1 MLVLS
6 TSLVQIDHNF
16 LNSTPT
22 ICIFSETIKKCEY
35 TIIIC
40 LEGFVLR
47 QIMEEILFYTEYT
60 INNNNQIDFEIKAL
74 WGLFLNN
81 DNGQLSTLIFPS
93 LMTDVKYS

>member
-1 MLVLS
+1 MSVLS
-6 TSLVQIDHNF
+6 TKLVQIDYNF

-22 ICIFSETIKKCEY
+22 ICIFSETIKKKCEY

-60 INNNNQIDFEIKAL
+60 INNNNQIDFEIKTL
-74 WGLFLNN
+74 WGLFSND
-81 DNGQLSTLIFPS
+81 DNGQLSTLMFPS
-93 LMTDVKYS
+93 SMTDV